1 MNKKGTE
8 QTFYAVNARLYE
20 EYYANSFTPKFLN
33 DIAVLT
39 LDREPIIN
47 ENVKFAP
54 LATSIKWNNEAG
66 LTPTVAGWGSTSNF
80 GGYTP
85 VLNEVNV
92 TIKPINECAKRYEER
107 NPQDSYICTELSTK
121 DSCTVSLLV
130 RHGLDFWLHTK
141 YHFKFQ
147 GDSGGPLN
155 CQVSGS
161 NHAFEVCGITSF
173 GKKGKCGVVKQGKN
187 PNYPVYTNVGFYK
200 DWINESTCEITFH
213 FSIANI

>member
-1 MNKKGTE
+1 MEEAGTRYTFGLEDDIRIRRKLSSFTHQYELYLLKIQLVIPFSEYVDWSEIEIVAGAHDFLNKKGTE

-20 EYYANSFTPKFLN
+20 EYYANSIRPYYLN

-54 LATSIKWNNEAG
+54 LATSIKWNKEAG

-92 TIKPINECAKRYEER
+92 TIKPIDECAERYKLR

-130 RHGLDFWLHTK
+130 RHELDF
-141 YHFKFQ
+141 
-147 GDSGGPLN
+147 
-155 CQVSGS
+155 
-161 NHAFEVCGITSF
+161 
-173 GKKGKCGVVKQGKN
+173 
-187 PNYPVYTNVGFYK
+187 
-200 DWINESTCEITFH
+200 
-213 FSIANI
+213 

>member
-20 EYYANSFTPKFLN
+20 EYYANAIKPYYLD

-39 LDREPIIN
+39 LDREPEIN

-66 LTPTVAGWGSTSNF
+66 LTPTVAGWGSTFNRGQYS
-80 GGYTP
+80 P

-92 TIKPINECAKRYEER
+92 TIKPIDECAERYKLR

-130 RHGLDFWLHTK
+130 T
-141 YHFKFQ
+141 
-147 GDSGGPLN
+147 
-155 CQVSGS
+155 GS
-161 NHAFEVCGITSF
+161 
-173 GKKGKCGVVKQGKN
+173 VKA
-187 PNYPVYTNVGFYK
+187 
-200 DWINESTCEITFH
+200 DCD
-213 FSIANI
+213 FSISCYP